1 MLHGFE
7 ELDEAEAAEEHR
19 LTLLWRVMGFMT
31 SDQEGGESVTSL
43 NIPLTHLFE
52 EGSQARAVMAYH
64 IDSWNFELAQLQ
76 DRLIWKCL

>member
-31 SDQEGGESVTSL
+31 SDQEGGEFVTPL

-52 EGSQARAVMAYH
+52 EGSQARRVMACH
-64 IDSWNFELAQLQ
+64 IDLLNFELAQLQ
-76 DRLIWKCL
+76 DRLTWKCL